1 MSFASVTNGTA
12 TALRGTSN
20 EYAIANTFAVPNIVG
35 RDAPGKT
42 GILAKPALITSVGL
56 YLASTNPSRKFLM
69 GVWNNDGT
77 GFVGNSAFIT
87 NNSNTIKGVSISR
100 TVFAGNKYLIGG
112 AVINPITPTAPD
124 FNLGYQYGAIATG
137 GTLFDSRNPRPDT
150 NFVIAGSKTGGQVG
164 YSYSYSVLP
173 TEPLSPAATVGGPFD
188 FDITFTWDAPADDGG
203 EDIITY
209 RIQRSSD
216 GITFTDLLPADGP
229 PLSGNSYTDFNIAP
243 NTTYYYRVA
252 AINLVAKLHGADY
265 SGPFSSVV
273 SATIPGAVAGNAL
286 SLLTAT
292 VDNPEPDPVAFTDFG
307 PGIRFTSID
316 VQYGAEFLY
325 NEITATTQDAFG
337 ELQTTDAPQSK
348 ALYGVRTYSL
358 TNLLNSAD
366 LGAFEVAKDYLT
378 YYYQP
383 ELRVQ
388 SITVDL
394 ANLTPEEKLKVLNL
408 EIDSYISV
416 SFTPNGIGEPKLAS
430 GLITGIAHRITLTTH
445 EVELRLRNERNLF
458 TTNSDSKGILNVNR
472 LGP

>member
-1 MSFASVTNGTA
+1 MSYATVTNGTA
-12 TALRGTSN
+12 TSFQTATTA
-20 EYAIANTFAVPNIVG
+20 YAIATGFTFPNIVG

-42 GILAKPALITSVGL
+42 GSSAKPALITSVGL
-56 YLASTNPSRKFLM
+56 YLTSDNPSRRM
-69 GVWNNDGT
+69 SIGVWNSTGT
-77 GFVGNSAFIT
+77 GFVGGSAFIV
-87 NNSNTIKGVSISR
+87 SNLPTIKTAGILR
-100 TVFAGNKYLIGG
+100 TVFAGLPYNIGG
-112 AVINPITPTAPD
+112 RIINPTTQVPA
-124 FNLGYQYGAIATG
+124 NLGYAFGKISSSGTKIDTRSAPPNTDFVAEGPPAFGA
-137 GTLFDSRNPRPDT
+137 
-150 NFVIAGSKTGGQVG
+150 VG

-173 TEPLSPAATVGGPFD
+173 TEPLSPAVSVGGPFD
-188 FDITFTWDAPADDGG
+188 FDITFTWDDPADDGG
-203 EDIITY
+203 EDITSY

-229 PLSGNSYTDFNIAP
+229 PLSSNSYTDLNIAP

-273 SATIPGAVAGNAL
+273 SATIPGAVAGNAV

-325 NEITATTQDAFG
+325 NEITATTQDAFA

-348 ALYGVRTYSL
+348 SLYGVRTYSL
-358 TNLLNSAD
+358 NNLLNSTD

-394 ANLTPEEKLKVLNL
+394 ANLTPEEKLQVLNL

-416 SFTPNGIGEPKLAS
+416 SFTPNGIGDPKLAS
-430 GLITGIAHRITLTTH
+430 GLITGIAHRITINTH

-458 TTNSDSKGILNVNR
+458 TTDSDSKGILNVNR

>member
-1 MSFASVTNGTA
+1 MSFATVTNGTA
-12 TALRGTSN
+12 TALRGTTN
-20 EYAIANTFAVPNIVG
+20 EYAIANTFALPNIVG

-42 GILAKPALITSVGL
+42 GLLAKPALITSVGL
-56 YLASTNPSRKFLM
+56 YLASTNSSRRFLM

-77 GFVGNSAFIT
+77 GFVGNSTFIT

-188 FDITFTWDAPADDGG
+188 FDITVTWDAP
-203 EDIITY
+203 
-209 RIQRSSD
+209 SSD
-216 GITFTDLLPADGP
+216 GGTAVTGYRIDRSPDGIVWTTIVADSASTIRTFTDLNL
-229 PLSGNSYTDFNIAP
+229 AP
-243 NTTYYYRVA
+243 NTTFYYRVA
-252 AINLVAKLHGADY
+252 AINAVATAHGADY
-265 SGPFSSVV
+265 SGPYSASV
-273 SATIPGAVAGNAL
+273 SATIPDAVAGNAL

-325 NEITATTQDAFG
+325 NEITATTQDAFA